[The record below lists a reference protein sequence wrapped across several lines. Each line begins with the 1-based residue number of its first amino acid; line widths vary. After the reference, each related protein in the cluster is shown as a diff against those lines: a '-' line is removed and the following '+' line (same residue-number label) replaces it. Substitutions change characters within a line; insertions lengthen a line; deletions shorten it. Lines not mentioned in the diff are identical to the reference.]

1 MCVAPDRVGVRCTEQ
16 ICRPVYNVDKTRL
29 EYTFPLGMHVLE
41 EAVGTQKS
49 LFMKFILRLRTGDNS
64 RMFRSISTRSVI
76 RREDFL
82 EQCQVPVRLDV
93 NLAHLL
99 KFDVLQGLLDST
111 SDNTSTTSM
120 YSSDKTGSPQSATIM
135 QQQSLTIPLTFV
147 FRLDKTALSASTAY
161 EVDLVT
167 IFTMYFISNVKKNSV
182 LNLLNSGAG
191 FSQSADGSLIPDDT
205 LLRLCPLQR
214 IKGVYGCV
222 ARFEIQN
229 SLYEFEQTAGFPI
242 AVDPDLCTNTAGT
255 WAQHQRL
262 SSRGFVESIRAHAN
276 SVRQRFDI
284 DGTSRKSYVISH
296 DIPWSEA
303 EFRNNKA
310 ISHLQYPQHSIS
322 MFAFKLG
329 LTGPTLPLPR
339 DNSVMLAVSMKISTD
354 LAFFS
359 EHTVQNR
366 AQICGI
372 MAAVTGVDSGNIEII
387 PGETDVT
394 RGMVEFMLV
403 LRFPWAR
410 SPFQTLH
417 VRRLGVHF
425 SSPQTKIRLRV
436 QAMFDVVVPTWTLYR
451 TNSSL
456 QIVHAIA
463 NFPDDVPGVPHR
475 RLLST
480 VEQTASRAIPA
491 IVSAQ
496 GNQTTKFFVRSY
508 DAVENS
514 DNMLDFWSTD
524 GQFSR
529 MLVFTLRYDLDTYC
543 VVEELKT
550 LQDMERLLS
559 PAIRLASNQTVTRIR
574 VTAFAPTDAVQCPS
588 PQTKT
593 SVNNLQTMR
602 ITIHLD
608 VEIIL
613 YYSTV
618 GIFHIFASKAL
629 RTAGVEK
636 VVLIWTKH
644 ATSPVDIALDTL
656 GFRPDGSMIDPEQI
670 PGGNTSSDARIS
682 GPALICIY
690 VGGAV
695 VGVAL
700 SVIVYRLLAFPPLSS
715 QTPTL
720 LQPYMP
726 LHIIRSSDDA
736 SLSHDRALLMFCN
749 TDSRGL
755 PMPC

>member
-1 MCVAPDRVGVRCTEQ
+1 MRVRVASDLVGTRCTEQ
-16 ICRPVYNVDKTRL
+16 ICRPIYNVDKTRL

-49 LFMKFILRLRTGDNS
+49 LFMKFMLRLRTGDNS

-93 NLAHLL
+93 NLAQLL

-120 YSSDKTGSPQSATIM
+120 YASDKAGSPQSATIM

-147 FRLDKTALSASTAY
+147 FRLDQTASTASTAY

-182 LNLLNSGAG
+182 LHLLNSGAG

-214 IKGVYGCV
+214 IQGVYGCV

-242 AVDPDLCTNTAGT
+242 AVDPDLCTSTAGT
-255 WAQHQRL
+255 WAEHQRL
-262 SSRGFVESIRAHAN
+262 PSRGFVQSISAHAD

-284 DGTSRKSYVISH
+284 DGASRKSYVISH

-303 EFRNNKA
+303 EFRNNRA

-329 LTGPTLPLPR
+329 LTGPALPLPR
-339 DNSVMLAVSMKISTD
+339 DKSVMLAVSMQISAD

-372 MAAVTGVDSGNIEII
+372 MAAVTGVDIGNIEIL
-387 PGETDVT
+387 PGETNVT

-417 VRRLGVHF
+417 VRRLSAHF

-436 QAMFDVVVPTWTLYR
+436 QAMFDAVMQTWTLYR

-456 QIVHAIA
+456 HIVQAIA
-463 NFPDDVPGVPHR
+463 NFPDDMPGR

-480 VEQTASRAIPA
+480 MEQTASRAIPA
-491 IVSAQ
+491 SVSAQ

-529 MLVFTLRYDLDTYC
+529 MLVFTLRYSLSTYC
-543 VVEELKT
+543 VIEELQT
-550 LQDMERLLS
+550 LQDIEHLLG
-559 PAIRLASNQTVTRIR
+559 PAIRLASNQTVTRIK
-574 VTAFAPTDAVQCPS
+574 VTAFAPNGAVQCPS
-588 PQTKT
+588 PQTGT
-593 SVNNLQTMR
+593 SINNTLNTVR
-602 ITIHLD
+602 ATIRLD

-613 YYSTV
+613 FYSTV
-618 GIFHIFASKAL
+618 GIFHIFASNAL
-629 RTAGVEK
+629 RKAGVDRI
-636 VVLIWTKH
+636 VLIWTKQT
-644 ATSPVDIALDTL
+644 TSSVDIALDTL
-656 GFRPDGSMIDPEQI
+656 GFRIDGSMIDTEQI
-670 PGGNTSSDARIS
+670 LGDTGSDAGIS

-690 VGGAV
+690 VGGV
-695 VGVAL
+695 VVAIAL
-700 SVIVYRLLAFPPLSS
+700 TLVVYRLLASAPLHP

-726 LHIIRSSDDA
+726 LHVIRSGDCGV
-736 SLSHDRALLMFCN
+736 LSHDRPLFMCCN
-749 TDSRGL
+749 FDSRG
-755 PMPC
+755 MAVSC